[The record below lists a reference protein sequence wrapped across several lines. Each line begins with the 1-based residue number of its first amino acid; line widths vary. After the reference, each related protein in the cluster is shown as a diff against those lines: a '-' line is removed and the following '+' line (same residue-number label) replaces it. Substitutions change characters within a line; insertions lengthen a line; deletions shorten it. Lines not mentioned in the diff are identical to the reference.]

1 VVRLNIGILETLK
14 IFTFKKY
21 IKELLYK
28 IKNMCDFFILT
39 KPIDLPIDSENK
51 NQIIWLIDKV

>member
-1 VVRLNIGILETLK
+1 
-14 IFTFKKY
+14 
-21 IKELLYK
+21 
-28 IKNMCDFFILT
+28 MCDFFILT